1 MPDPEAI
8 FSTSSLFAALDPAAR
23 ERVLALG
30 TRRRYAKGE
39 VLFVE
44 LQEGDE
50 LMLVLDG
57 SVSVQLALR
66 NADDP
71 CDVAVLGTGE
81 ILGEV
86 SLVEEGTRSATAI
99 AETDVEV
106 LVWQCATLR
115 EEFEKDPRLGY
126 VLTREVAKILARR
139 LRQMNL
145 RLLDS
150 VLWGTL

>member
-1 MPDPEAI
+1 MPDFEAI
-8 FSTSSLFAALDPAAR
+8 LSTSPLFATLDAAAR

-30 TRRRYAKGE
+30 TRRRYAKGD

-50 LMLVLDG
+50 MMLIVDG

-71 CDVAVLGTGE
+71 CDVAHLGPGE

-106 LVWQCATLR
+106 LVWGCATLR
-115 EEFEKDPRLGY
+115 AEFAKDPRLGY
-126 VLTREVAKILARR
+126 AVTHEVAKILARR

-150 VLWGTL
+150 VLWGMV